1 MWTDHLYQGVDR
13 PFPGVKSIIRSGI
26 VGDPGHQSHFPL
38 GLATE
43 GKVRA
48 TKLVSWLRNAR
59 SLRTRVFDA
68 ELFGEPAWDILLD
81 LYDAEL
87 RQVRTKISSVCIESH
102 IPRTTSLR
110 WLKAMENRGLV
121 QRRDDPNDARRIF
134 VSLTPSAIGVMD
146 ALFEAMAAQLPD
158 LQSSS

>member
-1 MWTDHLYQGVDR
+1 VGEQGDQACFK
-13 PFPGVKSIIRSGI
+13 PA
-26 VGDPGHQSHFPL
+26 PL
-38 GLATE
+38 IEQRMRVA
-43 GKVRA
+43 
-48 TKLVSWLRNAR
+48 KLVSWLRNAR

-158 LQSSS
+158 LQSSP